1 MKKYLFSI
9 IFLLVSYVG
18 FSQKGLSY
26 QAVILDPNAIE
37 VPGQDISGQ
46 PFVNGDV
53 WMKFSIYNGS
63 TLQFEEVQKTRT
75 DAYGL
80 VNLMIGSVST
90 ASFNSLVWDS
100 SQKTLQVHVSFNQGG
115 SYLKVSE
122 QKLTYSPYTLFAE
135 TAGKLGGILAI
146 SGGGTGATTVADA
159 RLNLGL
165 DQVSN
170 TSDAA
175 KPVSTATQAALDL
188 KANVADMNAGL
199 ALKANTTDMTAALAL
214 KVNTSDMTVALAAKA
229 DTGVIK
235 SYVDTKLAS
244 GNFTSTQ
251 SSTATITD
259 ADANTKGKIQLAGD
273 LAGTAAAPTVPGL
286 ALKANAANVNTA
298 LALKASTAD
307 VTLAL
312 SVKADTAYVLTKV
325 AAATIADADANTKGK
340 IQLAGDL
347 AGTAEAPTIPGLAL
361 KANAADLVT
370 LTSVVTSN
378 TASITANSTAV
389 TTEATTARAAELV
402 LTNKVSANTTS
413 ITANTNAILLKAP
426 IASPVFT
433 GTVAIGTT
441 NPSAAAVLDI
451 TSTSKGLLLPRLT
464 FAQKSAITS
473 PEAGL
478 ILWCSDCGTNGEL
491 QVYNGTNFV
500 NMVGANAQFALP
512 TISATA
518 AASAITSSALTSGG
532 SIDSDG
538 GAFVTARGV
547 VWNTS
552 TNPTVSLSTKTT
564 DGTGIGSF
572 SSSIS
577 GLTSGVTY
585 YVRAYATNSVGTK
598 YGPEITVNTAQAV
611 ATLASTTAASS
622 IGATSATSGGNI
634 TYNGGATVTVSG
646 LVWSTSSN
654 PTIALSTKTS
664 NGSATGTFTS
674 NITGLTPGTLYYVR
688 SYATNNV
695 GTSYGAETSFTTL
708 NTPTVS
714 STTAASSITSSSA
727 ISGGTISADG
737 GDAVTTRGIV
747 YGTSAGSS
755 TYSVTS
761 GSGTGTFTGNI
772 TGLSPATTYY
782 VRSFATNSVGTVY
795 GTEISFNTTAI
806 APTVSATAVPASITG
821 SSASSGGTISSNG
834 GATVTVSG
842 VVWSTTSTPT
852 IALATKT
859 TNGTATGTYTSSLTG
874 LAPATLYYVRAYATN
889 SIGTSYGPERSF
901 TTLAIAPTISG
912 TASATSITSSTAT
925 TGGTITSDG
934 GATVTSRGI
943 VYGTTTGSSTFSVTS
958 GTGTGTYT
966 ISLTGLLPATTYY
979 VRSFATNS
987 VGTVYGTE
995 TNFTTIAIAPTLTT
1009 TAASSITKYA
1019 ASAGGTITSNGGSVI
1034 TVSGICWSTS
1044 ATPTTSDSKTT
1055 DGTTSGTFTS
1065 SITGLTAGTTY
1076 FVRAYAT
1083 NAIGTSYGAT
1093 QSFTTLSTAPAQTTV
1108 LIGTQRWTD
1117 KNLNVANY
1125 RNGDPITYAA
1135 DATQWVAA
1143 NTAGVG
1149 AYTYLKF
1156 ASGDGGA
1163 TYGKLYNWYA
1173 VNDSR
1178 GLAPTGYH
1186 IPTLTEWRTLKST
1199 KPDIKTL
1206 KSTTSDWE
1214 GTFSNVN
1221 NNITVALHPNYSN
1234 YNGNNSSG
1242 FNALPGGSVFNTGT
1256 NGNYG
1261 SASFWT
1267 ATVDGSNPL
1276 RAEWTYFHQSGL
1288 LIGSECCAT
1297 ENIQTGMSIRLVKDN
1312 NGVETSPINPILAS
1326 TTSATSITA
1335 NSAILGG
1342 NITDEGATQVSARG
1356 LVYGTTTGSSTFSVT
1371 IGSGAGTFTS
1381 TLTGLSQGTTYYVRS
1396 FATNTQGTSYGAETS
1411 FTTQT
1416 TPTVSVT
1423 ATPTSLTTTSAV
1435 GGGTISNTGGATITM
1450 SGLVWSTTSTP
1461 TIALST
1467 KTTDGTTSGTFT
1479 SSITGLTQGATYHVR
1494 AYATNYLGTSYGPD
1508 VTFTTVTTPTVSATA
1523 TVTSITGT
1531 TATSGGTITVDGGA
1545 SVTSR
1550 GIVWGTTTGSSTY
1563 SITSGTGTGT
1573 YASSLTGLSPAT
1585 TYFVRSFA
1593 TNSVG
1598 TVYGTEI
1605 SFTTTAGPASKAMIT
1620 TEPSGAAAGTA
1631 FTTQPV
1637 VRITDSLGNT
1647 VTTSTVNVV
1656 ASIASGTGGTLSG
1669 TTTVAAVNGVAT
1681 FTNLVLSG
1689 SPGSFTL
1696 TFTPTSLTTATS
1708 NSFALSVGAAS
1719 EVMITT
1725 QPAGAFDGIEF
1736 STQPIVKITDAGGN
1750 TITSST
1756 ASVVATIAFGSGT
1769 LNGTTAVAA
1778 VNGVATF
1785 TNLKITGTG
1794 NHTLT
1799 FTPAG
1804 GLTAATSNTLN
1815 VAQLGCAQGGSCAI
1829 GETGPG
1835 GGKVF
1840 YYSAAGFNCGP
1851 NFSNTCHYLEVAPN
1865 TWSGSTT
1872 DPLLRWDYT
1881 AWSDENHA
1889 NYPSNANPH
1898 LLTTEIGLGYKNS
1911 NYLFTYYGNNS
1922 DYAAGAA
1929 RRYAGGG
1936 KSDWYLGSAVEMN
1949 LLAYWS
1955 KGQTA
1960 PNPPGIASGAM
1971 IQGNFQ
1977 SITGAYWTSSQAIP
1991 SEYFDARKQTFG
2003 TTASPGPDHK
2013 SFERFVRPIRAF

>member
-1 MKKYLFSI
+1 M
-9 IFLLVSYVG
+9 
-18 FSQKGLSY
+18 
-26 QAVILDPNAIE
+26 
-37 VPGQDISGQ
+37 
-46 PFVNGDV
+46 
-53 WMKFSIYNGS
+53 
-63 TLQFEEVQKTRT
+63 
-75 DAYGL
+75 
-80 VNLMIGSVST
+80 
-90 ASFNSLVWDS
+90 
-100 SQKTLQVHVSFNQGG
+100 QVFVSFNQGA
-115 SYLKVSE
+115 SYTKVSD
-122 QKLTYSPYTLFAE
+122 QKLTYSPYALFAE
-135 TAGKLGGILAI
+135 TAGKLGGVLAI

-165 DQVSN
+165 DQVNN

-175 KPVSTATQAALDL
+175 KPVSTATRAALDL
-188 KANVADMNAGL
+188 KANVADVNA
-199 ALKANTTDMTAALAL
+199 
-214 KVNTSDMTVALAAKA
+214 ALAAKA

-235 SYVDTKLAS
+235 AYVDSKIVSSNSAS
-244 GNFTSTQ
+244 SSQSSSTSTI
-251 SSTATITD
+251 STAALALKANVADVTLALSAKADTAYVITKVAAATIVD

-273 LAGTAAAPTVPGL
+273 LAGTAAAPT
-286 ALKANAANVNTA
+286 
-298 LALKASTAD
+298 
-307 VTLAL
+307 
-312 SVKADTAYVLTKV
+312 
-325 AAATIADADANTKGK
+325 
-340 IQLAGDL
+340 
-347 AGTAEAPTIPGLAL
+347 IPALAL

-378 TASITANSTAV
+378 TASITAISTAV

-402 LTNKVSANTTS
+402 LTNNVAANTAS
-413 ITANTNAILLKAP
+413 ITTNTNAILLKAP

-433 GTVAIGTT
+433 GTVAIGTA

-512 TISATA
+512 TISATS

-564 DGTGIGSF
+564 DGTGIGTF

-585 YVRAYATNSVGTK
+585 YVKAYATNSVGTK

-622 IGATSATSGGNI
+622 IGATTATSGGNI

-654 PTIALSTKTS
+654 PTIALTTKTS

-708 NTPTVS
+708 NIPTIS
-714 STTAASSITSSSA
+714 STTTASSLTSSSA
-727 ISGGTISADG
+727 VSGGTISADG

-761 GSGTGTFTGNI
+761 GSGTGTFTSNL
-772 TGLSPATTYY
+772 TGLTPATTYY

-795 GTEISFNTTAI
+795 GTEISFNTNAI

-852 IALATKT
+852 TALATKT
-859 TNGTATGTYTSSLTG
+859 TNGTAIGTYTSSLTG

-889 SIGTSYGPERSF
+889 SIGTSYGPERYF

-934 GATVTSRGI
+934 GATVTSRGV

-995 TNFTTIAIAPTLTT
+995 TNFTTVAIAPTLTT
-1009 TAASSITKYA
+1009 TATSSITKYA
-1019 ASAGGTITSNGGSVI
+1019 ATSGGTITSNGGSVI

-1083 NAIGTSYGAT
+1083 NAIGTSYGVA

-1125 RNGDPITYAA
+1125 RNGDAITYAA
-1135 DATQWVAA
+1135 NAAQWAAA
-1143 NTAGVG
+1143 NAAGEG
-1149 AYTYLKF
+1149 AYTYLKY

-1186 IPTLTEWRTLKST
+1186 IPTRDEWTTLRGT
-1199 KPDIKTL
+1199 QPGNGKTL
-1206 KSTTSDWE
+1206 KSNTTDWSAS
-1214 GTFSNVN
+1214 FNNVN
-1221 NNITVALHPNYSN
+1221 NYITFIPDANYSN
-1234 YNGNNSSG
+1234 YNGTNSTG
-1242 FNALPGGSVFNTGT
+1242 FNALPGGSLFPNGT

-1261 SASFWT
+1261 SASLWT
-1267 ATVDGSNPL
+1267 ATIDPL
-1276 RAEWTYFHQSGL
+1276 NSAKANWTYFHSTTLYDGAN
-1288 LIGSECCAT
+1288 CCGT
-1297 ENIQTGMSIRLVKDN
+1297 YELGNGMSVRLVKDDN
-1312 NGVETSPINPILAS
+1312 SIETSPTNPILSA

-1335 NSAILGG
+1335 SSAILGG

-1381 TLTGLSQGTTYYVRS
+1381 TLTSLSQGTTYYVRS

-1423 ATPTSLTTTSAV
+1423 ATPTSITTTSAV
-1435 GGGTISNTGGATITM
+1435 GGGTISNTGGATIST
-1450 SGLVWSTTSTP
+1450 SGLVWDASTNP

-1494 AYATNYLGTSYGPD
+1494 AYATNYLGTSYGPV

-1531 TATSGGTITVDGGA
+1531 TATSGGTISSDGGSA
-1545 SVTSR
+1545 VTSR
-1550 GIVWGTTTGSSTY
+1550 GVVWGTTTGSSTY
-1563 SITSGTGTGT
+1563 SVTSGTGTGT
-1573 YASSLTGLSPAT
+1573 YTANLSSLSIAT
-1585 TYFVRSFA
+1585 TYFVRAFA
-1593 TNSVG
+1593 TNSAG
-1598 TVYGTEI
+1598 TVYGPEVQFATLNIPTISSTTVPSSITGSSAISGGTITADGGSNVTSRGLVWGTTSGSSTFSVTTGSGTGTYTSSITGLARSTTYFVRAFATNIAGTVYGPEITLTTLGVEVPILANTSAASRIGPNTASVGVTISSDGGGSIISSGVCWNTTGTPSTADNKTTDGSGTTFSSSMTGLSENTTYYVRSYATNSAGTSYGSQI
-1605 SFTTTAGPASKAMIT
+1605 SFSTYGTVTTRTGKIWLDRNLGASRVATSATDVQAYGDYFNWGRPADGHEKMQINGTNSDFTSVKSSTTMPTNSKFIKSTDGSNDWLVTADNTLWTGANPANNPCPVGYRIPTVSEFDAERERFTSQNANGTFEANYGLRLTMPGVANTSTFTPNAWQISPGNFGQYLT
-1620 TEPSGAAAGTA
+1620 QTAYDNGSVRYFGVTSGAAWN
-1631 FTTQPV
+1631 
-1637 VRITDSLGNT
+1637 D
-1647 VTTSTVNVV
+1647 
-1656 ASIASGTGGTLSG
+1656 
-1669 TTTVAAVNGVAT
+1669 
-1681 FTNLVLSG
+1681 
-1689 SPGSFTL
+1689 
-1696 TFTPTSLTTATS
+1696 
-1708 NSFALSVGAAS
+1708 
-1719 EVMITT
+1719 
-1725 QPAGAFDGIEF
+1725 
-1736 STQPIVKITDAGGN
+1736 
-1750 TITSST
+1750 
-1756 ASVVATIAFGSGT
+1756 
-1769 LNGTTAVAA
+1769 
-1778 VNGVATF
+1778 
-1785 TNLKITGTG
+1785 
-1794 NHTLT
+1794 
-1799 FTPAG
+1799 
-1804 GLTAATSNTLN
+1804 
-1815 VAQLGCAQGGSCAI
+1815 
-1829 GETGPG
+1829 
-1835 GGKVF
+1835 
-1840 YYSAAGFNCGP
+1840 
-1851 NFSNTCHYLEVAPN
+1851 
-1865 TWSGSTT
+1865 
-1872 DPLLRWDYT
+1872 
-1881 AWSDENHA
+1881 A
-1889 NYPSNANPH
+1889 NY
-1898 LLTTEIGLGYKNS
+1898 YKIHGQS
-1911 NYLFTYYGNNS
+1911 VRCIKNY
-1922 DYAAGAA
+1922 
-1929 RRYAGGG
+1929 
-1936 KSDWYLGSAVEMN
+1936 
-1949 LLAYWS
+1949 
-1955 KGQTA
+1955 
-1960 PNPPGIASGAM
+1960 
-1971 IQGNFQ
+1971 
-1977 SITGAYWTSSQAIP
+1977 
-1991 SEYFDARKQTFG
+1991 
-2003 TTASPGPDHK
+2003 
-2013 SFERFVRPIRAF
+2013 